1 MSVKQLESAIKALP
15 AEAREQFAGWF
26 DEHRHEL
33 IHRKDVESAQQR
45 EVLARL
51 AESDANPALV
61 EPFGEADL
69 DRMISD
75 ATHARS
81 KKAPARRG

>member
-15 AEAREQFAGWF
+15 DEAREEFAGWF

-33 IHRKDVESAQQR
+33 IRRKDVETAQQR

-51 AESDANPALV
+51 AESEADPAAI

-69 DRMISD
+69 DRMIRD
-75 ATHARS
+75 ATHARP

>member
-15 AEAREQFAGWF
+15 DEAREQFAGWF

-33 IHRKDVESAQQR
+33 IRRKDVETAQQR
-45 EVLARL
+45 EVLARF
-51 AESDANPALV
+51 AESEADPAAV
-61 EPFGEADL
+61 EPFEEADL
-69 DRMISD
+69 DRMIRD